1 MPYKIMAYYDDT
13 YIKGNKKRPSF
24 GKAFFNQ
31 RNKILRGELPKVAG
45 ELNYRTSAV
54 ST

>member
-24 GKAFFNQ
+24 GKAFFDQ
-31 RNKILRGELPKVAG
+31 RNRILRGGLPKVAG
-45 ELNYRTSAV
+45 KLNYRACTI